1 VVSGRERRLG
11 RLERAQASFY
21 GPNLND
27 MTHGAR
33 QQISRSAV
41 RGLEDVP
48 TRDVAMLV
56 NPKTPDAVPEIGS
69 VQMAAQSLGLRL
81 KMFKAST
88 LSIDAR
94 SL

>member
-1 VVSGRERRLG
+1 
-11 RLERAQASFY
+11 
-21 GPNLND
+21 
-27 MTHGAR
+27 M
-33 QQISRSAV
+33 